1 MGLRSGADLDLGFE
15 FELGLDLNLGLRSGV
30 DLNFGS
36 GFELGSG
43 TRFVFVPSM
52 AFPISSSFQ
61 LLSRGFGGE
70 LLDIVG
76 HGGPLGDIRR
86 H

>member
-1 MGLRSGADLDLGFE
+1 MNLN
-15 FELGLDLNLGLRSGV
+15 LGLDLNLGLRSGV

-43 TRFVFVPSM
+43 TRFVFVPSV
-52 AFPISSSFQ
+52 AFPISPSFQ
-61 LLSRGFGGE
+61 LLSRGVGGE